1 MTGNRAVVYSGPCA
15 VKVEKLDYPK
25 LVDPRGKK
33 CEHGV
38 IIKLVTTNI
47 CGSDLHIYRGRFDA
61 PEGMVLGHEN
71 TGEVVETG
79 RDVEFIKTGDLV
91 SVPFNVACGRC
102 RNCRERH
109 TDICLNVNPET
120 PCGAYGFNLGGW
132 QGGQAEYMMVP
143 YADFQLLK
151 FPDRDQAMEH
161 ILDLT
166 LLSDILPTGFHGGPE
181 GGVGPGSTV
190 YIAGAGPVGRCAAAR
205 ARLVGALHH
214 RRGPEPATTRAGQR
228 AGFEVVDLSKDVPL
242 ADQIEAILGVREVD
256 CGVDCVGFEAHGY
269 GPDAANDKPVSRAQ
283 RPDLGRPLGR
293 WDRNPRRLYR
303 QRPRRLDARDE
314 EGAAG
319 HRLREGMDQVATR
332 DVGSVP
338 GDEVQPGADAGD
350 PLGPDGLPRQGH
362 ERRIDS
368 PRSGPL
374 KEAYR
379 IFDDGAPKKFVI
391 DPHGSVAKKKGR

>member
-1 MTGNRAVVYSGPCA
+1 MTGNRAVVYSGPRT

-33 CEHGV
+33 CDHGV

-47 CGSDLHIYRGRFDA
+47 CGSDLHIYRGRFVA

-151 FPDRDQAMEH
+151 FPDRDQAMER

-166 LLSDILPTGFHGGPE
+166 LLSDILPTGFHGCAE
-181 GGVGPGSTV
+181 AGVGPGSTV
-190 YIAGAGPVGRCAAAR
+190 YIAGAGPVGRCAAAS
-205 ARLVGALHH
+205 ARLVGASCIIVGDQN
-214 RRGPEPATTRAGQR
+214 RQR
-228 AGFEVVDLSKDVPL
+228 LELVKGAGFEVVDLSKDVPL

-269 GPDAANDKPVSRAQ
+269 GPDAAKDKPEAVHNALISVVRSGGGIGIPGVYTDNDPGAPTPETKKG
-283 RPDLGRPLGR
+283 RLGIDFGKAWIKSQHAMWGQCPVMKYNRELMQAILWGRMDYLGKVM
-293 WDRNPRRLYR
+293 NVELIS
-303 QRPRRLDARDE
+303 L
-314 EGAAG
+314 
-319 HRLREGMDQVATR
+319 DQV
-332 DVGSVP
+332 P
-338 GDEVQPGADAGD
+338 
-350 PLGPDGLPRQGH
+350 
-362 ERRIDS
+362 
-368 PRSGPL
+368 
-374 KEAYR
+374 EAYH
-379 IFDDGAPKKFVI
+379 IFDEGAPKKFVI